1 MLTDVLLVMK
11 SRKNMRHLQRA
22 LVSVVDDDES
32 VRESLPDLLREL
44 GFEARAFASGD
55 EFLSSDCVS
64 GTRCLILDVAMPDM
78 TGLDVQ
84 RELGLRGQKIQTT
97 EEYLLTRALL
107 RQSRYQEGFQHWFRY
122 R

>member
-1 MLTDVLLVMK
+1 MIRGTASID
-11 SRKNMRHLQRA
+11 SRISVVAVIKAVSNGRIVSKEVPQKRRHLQRA

-32 VRESLPDLLREL
+32 VRESLPDLLKEL

-78 TGLDVQ
+78 TGLDLQ
-84 RELGLRGQKIQTT
+84 RELA
-97 EEYLLTRALL
+97 RA
-107 RQSRYQEGFQHWFRY
+107 SRPEDSDHLHY
-122 R
+122 RA